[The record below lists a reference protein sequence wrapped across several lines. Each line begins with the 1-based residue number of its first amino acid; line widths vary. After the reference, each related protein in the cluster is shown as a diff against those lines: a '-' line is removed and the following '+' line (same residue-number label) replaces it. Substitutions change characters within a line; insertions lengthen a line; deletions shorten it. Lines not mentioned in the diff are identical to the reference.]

1 MSTEPRMASAPQLRE
16 VRAAARRQA
25 STLWGGTMLVV
36 GTLIVAAVMV
46 LVVVLDYH
54 FNQPIHRV
62 IKFLLGAAAGA
73 GFVLVPWSGL
83 FIIPIAVPFLPWV
96 PPIPVPG
103 MNALNL
109 LVGGVFASWAIPRV
123 LRRQPIFR
131 TSFLG
136 KGMLILLVTFALAV
150 IRGAAIPT
158 GYTYDAFDAA
168 VELFRVSMNLSIY
181 VVTLSIASGAR
192 DRRAFTWAVILGLI
206 LESVTTIMYGRNGSG
221 GRAIGSIGQ
230 SNDLGTY
237 LALCTVP
244 AASILVGT
252 RNLLGRLVL
261 LGAVILGSV
270 GIVYSVSRASVLVV
284 LLGFGYVA
292 LRSSRVLTLILLATL
307 LTSTWWAPDYLKERV
322 MGTQTEVEDTDEVE
336 LEGSAQARIDTW
348 KAVVEVVSAHPLDG
362 VGYVGLKYIL
372 PETGEAMGADVM
384 DSSHNTY
391 LSMLGGM
398 GILGLGLFIWLLW
411 RCWALGIAGER
422 AAATRFDRQLAIGLT
437 GATLALTVSCAFGD
451 RFFSVVVTGPYW
463 VICALVNDLVLERR
477 NEKAA

>member
-83 FIIPIAVPFLPWV
+83 FIIPDRGSVPALGSAD
-96 PPIPVPG
+96 PG
-103 MNALNL
+103 PGDERAQSAR
-109 LVGGVFASWAIPRV
+109 GRGVCKLGDPSV

-192 DRRAFTWAVILGLI
+192 DRRAFTWAVILGSI
-206 LESVTTIMYGRNGSG
+206 LESVTTIVYGRNGSG

-230 SNDLGTY
+230 LERPRDVPG
-237 LALCTVP
+237 ALHRARRVDPGRDAQP
-244 AASILVGT
+244 ARAAGAAW
-252 RNLLGRLVL
+252 RGHPRLRRDRVQRCR
-261 LGAVILGSV
+261 ARRCSW
-270 GIVYSVSRASVLVV
+270 SCSASV
-284 LLGFGYVA
+284 YVA
-292 LRSSRVLTLILLATL
+292 LRSSRDN
-307 LTSTWWAPDYLKERV
+307 PDS
-322 MGTQTEVEDTDEVE
+322 DP
-336 LEGSAQARIDTW
+336 ARHP
-348 KAVVEVVSAHPLDG
+348 AHEHM
-362 VGYVGLKYIL
+362 VGPRL
-372 PETGEAMGADVM
+372 PE
-384 DSSHNTY
+384 
-391 LSMLGGM
+391 GG
-398 GILGLGLFIWLLW
+398 G
-411 RCWALGIAGER
+411 
-422 AAATRFDRQLAIGLT
+422 
-437 GATLALTVSCAFGD
+437 
-451 RFFSVVVTGPYW
+451 
-463 VICALVNDLVLERR
+463 
-477 NEKAA
+477 